1 MYKQYIKINH
11 SKGFTLI
18 ELLVVVAVLGIISAI
33 GVIAYS
39 GYKDTAKKKSAEN
52 TMLQI
57 SLAQTEH
64 YSDNS
69 QYYKPHGANCVPDAT
84 SNTDLLDN
92 LFINISEKIK
102 FDICIS
108 PSGTNDY
115 QIRAQSNENACLIT
129 WDNVSQQFNRSTP
142 GCD

>member
-1 MYKQYIKINH
+1 MYKKYIKINH

-33 GVIAYS
+33 GVVAYS
-39 GYKDTAKKKSAEN
+39 GYQESAKRKSAEN

-57 SLAQTEH
+57 SLQQTEH

-69 QYYKPHGANCVPDAT
+69 EYYKHMVLIVFLMQLNSDLAT
-84 SNTDLLDN
+84 N
-92 LFINISEKIK
+92 LFINIAADID

-108 PSGTNDY
+108 PLGTNDY
-115 QIRAQSNENACLIT
+115 QIRAQSSSNACLIT

>member
-1 MYKQYIKINH
+1 MYKRNTKINH
-11 SKGFTLI
+11 SRGFTLI
-18 ELLVVVAVLGIISAI
+18 ELLVVVAILGILSAI
-33 GVIAYS
+33 GVVAYS
-39 GYKDTAKKKSAEN
+39 GYQESAKRKSAEN

-57 SLAQTEH
+57 SLQQTEY

-69 QYYKPHGANCVPDAT
+69 EYYKPHGSNCVPDAT
-84 SNTDLLDN
+84 SNTDLAN
-92 LFINISEKIK
+92 KLFINIAADID

-115 QIRAQSNENACLIT
+115 QIRAQSSENDCLIT